1 MVHQMQIWVN
11 AKEEITP
18 LLGILHL
25 LLLVTHRYL
34 QLLKWFKEITPS
46 LKFQTWDHIRKRSII
61 KNLDWF

>member
-18 LLGILHL
+18 LLGIQHL

-34 QLLKWFKEITPS
+34 QLLKWFNEITPS
-46 LKFQTWDHIRKRSII
+46 LKFQTWDHILKRSTI

>member
-34 QLLKWFKEITPS
+34 QLLKWFNEITPS
-46 LKFQTWDHIRKRSII
+46 PKFQTWDHIHKR
-61 KNLDWF
+61 